1 MISARVSSCLCRFL
15 LLFNTGFIE
24 LVGWSG
30 LNRSL
35 QFLIKICEV
44 QIIIIKQFCFF
55 LKRSFLELGPELW
68 ISCQHLTL
76 PLFLSEDILVEL
88 SCMGNSFDRVHLF
101 VLVDH
106 FSLKLLKQAQVR
118 PLQPLLLLQCFL
130 ILKLLELS
138 SYVLFDKLGISFGFA
153 TSDHFISLYD
163 LLDHLLVILHFF
175 LIAIFGEKFRRD
187 SHHCRLCEFHL
198 LWNGLVYDAFCLLEG

>member
-1 MISARVSSCLCRFL
+1 
-15 LLFNTGFIE
+15 
-24 LVGWSG
+24 
-30 LNRSL
+30 
-35 QFLIKICEV
+35 
-44 QIIIIKQFCFF
+44 
-55 LKRSFLELGPELW
+55 
-68 ISCQHLTL
+68 
-76 PLFLSEDILVEL
+76 
-88 SCMGNSFDRVHLF
+88 MGNSFDRVHLF

-138 SYVLFDKLGISFGFA
+138 SYVLFDKSGIAFGFA

-163 LLDHLLVILHFF
+163 LLDHLLVILQFF

-187 SHHCRLCEFHL
+187 SHHCRFCEFHL
-198 LWNGLVYDAFCLLEG
+198 LWNGLVYDAFRLLEGQISIGILGLATRFDLLADVEVAVRDYGLSRLIFFS